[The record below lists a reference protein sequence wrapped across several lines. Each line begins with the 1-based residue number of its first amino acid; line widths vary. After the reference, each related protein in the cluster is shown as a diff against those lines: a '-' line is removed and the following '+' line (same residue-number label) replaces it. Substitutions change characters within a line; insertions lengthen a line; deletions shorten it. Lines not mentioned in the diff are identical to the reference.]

1 MTDIETVSLEESEKL
16 KKSVDFI
23 INRRREIDAENL
35 AKKET
40 AKKEYREFI
49 TKLPHYISLAI
60 IIFSLGVVIG
70 IIIIK

>member
-1 MTDIETVSLEESEKL
+1 MTDIETVPMEKYENL

-23 INRRREIDAENL
+23 INRRKKVDAENL

-40 AKKEYREFI
+40 GKKECREFI

-70 IIIIK
+70 VVIK

>member
-1 MTDIETVSLEESEKL
+1 MTDIETVSMEEYEKL

-23 INRRREIDAENL
+23 INRRKKVDAENL

-70 IIIIK
+70 FVIK